1 MRGTADRASHHS
13 SSLSGTS
20 GATTIRFLPRTTR
33 AYVRAESTGGSHESH
48 RTDLTASTERGTV
61 ISGAGRLAVVLALV
75 LSALLSV
82 LALQDIDEQGFVG
95 AGYQSKVTGSEHA
108 VNFATARDDVAALAR
123 RSHTTIALTTPELR
137 NPENGRSMLLFAGS
151 PEGQRWLS
159 DGYPDISPSRHTRVG
174 DATATTDVPDPRGTY
189 VVFGDEAVANELTD
203 IVRGWG
209 LDAITVRYFSAATL
223 TEWVVSSQ
231 FLAIIGVTLALLALL
246 GLSGAISGTRGY
258 GIRRLRGANIGELLR
273 LDARRYLRY
282 LRFTGIAILGT
293 VILGV
298 AALWLYN
305 GLNRIGVIAEF
316 TTLAAALALMTVA
329 LAHIVGVAVAVRTSI
344 PDAVSGRVTG
354 SWVLG
359 VTYLLRVPALLLLVV
374 VSVSFTSAMGQLASD
389 RADAD
394 SLSWRRADDAARV
407 AINDRAVTSGEDTH
421 SDADPVGHWL
431 LSETARDNTVLV
443 EWVPSGIANA
453 PVTDPEADA
462 ATPDGTV
469 GTGGVLVV
477 DRAYATDQQ
486 LFQDADLA
494 PDAVPTGG
502 ALLLLPKRLEADRSE
517 ILSTFFDT
525 FDGVSGERAKASDL
539 LGEIAAAEEPAG
551 HSHFLYDANQ
561 GRGATSIGDVPVLI
575 LDDPATLYTEDAYAA
590 AASRG
595 GLLLRHLPGA
605 TERATQAGVAPL
617 LMGISPIAT
626 QAAAAQ
632 ADSAGAARRTLLTL
646 VFAAAVVIASGIGLG
661 RTYAA
666 KHAQRLFVGYLRG
679 RSAWHSARAFVT
691 GEAILAAAALG
702 YSIVTTV
709 DALSGGPIDALGT
722 LRDQPW
728 TALAG
733 WQPVLVAGVLTLTT
747 LALALGCAR
756 SYRRV
761 TDAQTSEV
769 A

>member
-1 MRGTADRASHHS
+1 M
-13 SSLSGTS
+13 
-20 GATTIRFLPRTTR
+20 
-33 AYVRAESTGGSHESH
+33 
-48 RTDLTASTERGTV
+48 
-61 ISGAGRLAVVLALV
+61 ISGAGRLAVILALA

-82 LALQDIDEQGFVG
+82 LALQDIDDQGFVG
-95 AGYQSKVTGSEHA
+95 ASYQSKVTGSEHA
-108 VNFATARDDVAALAR
+108 VDFATARDEVAALAR

-159 DGYPDISPSRHTRVG
+159 DGYPDISPSRHTRVE

-209 LDAITVRYFSAATL
+209 LDVITVRYFSAATL
-223 TEWVVSSQ
+223 TEWVVGSQ

-258 GIRRLRGANIGELLR
+258 GIRRLRGASIGDLLR
-273 LDARRYLRY
+273 LDARRYLR
-282 LRFTGIAILGT
+282 FTGIAVLGT
-293 VILGV
+293 AVAGV

-305 GLNRIGVIAEF
+305 GLNRAGVIAVF
-316 TTLAAALALMTVA
+316 TTLAAALALITVA

-359 VTYLLRVPALLLLVV
+359 VTYLLRVPALLLLVAV
-374 VSVSFTSAMGQLASD
+374 TVSFTSAMGQLASD

-407 AINDRAVTSGEDTH
+407 AINDRAVTSGEGTH
-421 SDADPVGHWL
+421 SDADPIGHWL

-443 EWVPSGIANA
+443 EWVPSGIADA

-486 LFQDADLA
+486 LFPEAGLA

-517 ILSTFFDT
+517 ILSTFFDR
-525 FDGVSGERAKASDL
+525 FDGVSGERARASDL

-551 HSHFLYDANQ
+551 QSHFLYDANQ
-561 GRGATSIGDVPVLI
+561 GHGATSISDVPVLI

-605 TERATQAGVAPL
+605 TERATQAGAAPL

-626 QAAAAQ
+626 RAAVTR
-632 ADSAGAARRTLLTL
+632 ADGAGAARRTLLTL

-679 RSAWHSARAFVT
+679 RSAWHSARAFVI

-709 DALSGGPIDALGT
+709 DALSGGPLDAFGSP
-722 LRDQPW
+722 RDQPW

-733 WQPVLVAGVLTLTT
+733 WQPVLVAGVLALTT

>member
-1 MRGTADRASHHS
+1 MAAAKQAGRTRVWPSARRTAHTRLRGIPRLPGYRDRTRTYRRSSHARDTPHPAS
-13 SSLSGTS
+13 
-20 GATTIRFLPRTTR
+20 A
-33 AYVRAESTGGSHESH
+33 
-48 RTDLTASTERGTV
+48 V
-61 ISGAGRLAVVLALV
+61 ISGAGRLAVILALV

-82 LALQDIDEQGFVG
+82 LALQDIDDQGFVG

-108 VNFATARDDVAALAR
+108 VNFATARDEVAALAR

-151 PEGQRWLS
+151 SEGQRWLS

-189 VVFGDEAVANELTD
+189 LVFGDEAVANELTD
-203 IVRGWG
+203 IVHGWG
-209 LDAITVRYFSAATL
+209 LDVITVRYFSAATL
-223 TEWVVSSQ
+223 TEWVVGSQ

-258 GIRRLRGANIGELLR
+258 GIRRLRGASIGDLLR
-273 LDARRYLRY
+273 LDARRYLR
-282 LRFTGIAILGT
+282 FTGIAVLAT
-293 VILGV
+293 AVAGV

-305 GLNRIGVIAEF
+305 GLNRVGLIAVF
-316 TTLAAALALMTVA
+316 TTLATALALITVA
-329 LAHIVGVAVAVRTSI
+329 LAHVVGVAVAVRTSI

-359 VTYLLRVPALLLLVV
+359 VTYLLRVPALLLLVAV
-374 VSVSFTSAMGQLASD
+374 TVSFTSAMGQLASD

-407 AINDRAVTSGEDTH
+407 AINDRAVTSGEGTH
-421 SDADPVGHWL
+421 SDSDPVGHWL
-431 LSETARDNTVLV
+431 LSEAARDNTVLV
-443 EWVPSGIANA
+443 EWVPSGIADA

-486 LFQDADLA
+486 LFQDAGLA

-517 ILSTFFDT
+517 ILSTFFDR

-551 HSHFLYDANQ
+551 QSHFLYDANQ
-561 GRGATSIGDVPVLI
+561 GHGATSIGDVPVLI

-605 TERATQAGVAPL
+605 TERAAQAGAAPL

-626 QAAAAQ
+626 RAAVTR
-632 ADSAGAARRTLLTL
+632 ADGAGAARRTLLTL

-679 RSAWHSARAFVT
+679 RSAWHSARAFVI

-702 YSIVTTV
+702 YSIATTV
-709 DALSGGPIDALGT
+709 DALSGGPLDAFGS

-733 WQPVLVAGVLTLTT
+733 WQPVLVAGVLALTT